1 MNDIFYILRIANLN
15 FISVGVFG
23 KEFADFVLAAY
34 DAGADHILILKN
46 LHKWRY
52 SQPLQKLFTQ
62 LSVSDEGSPV
72 EDAGV
77 EVLDGGVLFAMDFGD
92 DPWWVVII

>member
-1 MNDIFYILRIANLN
+1 
-15 FISVGVFG
+15 
-23 KEFADFVLAAY
+23 LAAH

-52 SQPLQKLFTQ
+52 SQSLQKLFTQ
-62 LSVSDEGSPV
+62 MSVSDKGCPI

-77 EVLDGGVLFAMDFGD
+77 EVLDGGVLFSVDFSD
-92 DPWWVVII
+92 DPWWIVII

>member
-1 MNDIFYILRIANLN
+1 M
-15 FISVGVFG
+15 
-23 KEFADFVLAAY
+23 AAH
-34 DAGADHILILKN
+34 DAGADHILILKY

-62 LSVSDEGSPV
+62 FLVSDEGGPV

-77 EVLDGGVLFAMDFGD
+77 EVLDGGVLSVVDFID
-92 DPWWVVII
+92 DPGRVVIFLIIKWIGTPN